1 VSVSEAGPA
10 LREIVYYAQDCLA
23 TPLCDHSREHCADTR
38 PKKSSP
44 RALAGPMSPRGV
56 PRWSGGPRG
65 AILVEE
71 EVAELL
77 RELKALEDQGLGLA
91 EALGALT
98 SGEGSP
104 TEGQDGATV
113 AQGAPRTAEVAWDE
127 LRRDLLIWRT
137 WAIAATL
144 GLVVALTLWG
154 LR

>member
-1 VSVSEAGPA
+1 MLTLKELEECTGFTRDQLRRRLA
-10 LREIVYYAQDCLA
+10 LL
-23 TPLCDHSREHCADTR
+23 R
-38 PKKSSP
+38 P
-44 RALAGPMSPRGV
+44 RLNGQVHR
-56 PRWSGGPRG
+56 GPRG

-104 TEGQDGATV
+104 TEGQGGATV

>member
-1 VSVSEAGPA
+1 MLTLKELEECTGFTRDQLRRRLA
-10 LREIVYYAQDCLA
+10 LL
-23 TPLCDHSREHCADTR
+23 R
-38 PKKSSP
+38 P
-44 RALAGPMSPRGV
+44 RLNGQVHR
-56 PRWSGGPRG
+56 GPRG

>member
-1 VSVSEAGPA
+1 MLTLKELEECTGFTRDQLRRRLA
-10 LREIVYYAQDCLA
+10 LL
-23 TPLCDHSREHCADTR
+23 R
-38 PKKSSP
+38 P
-44 RALAGPMSPRGV
+44 RLNGQVHR
-56 PRWSGGPRG
+56 GPRG

-98 SGEGSP
+98 NGEGSP
-104 TEGQDGATV
+104 PV
-113 AQGAPRTAEVAWDE
+113 AQGGPRTAEVALDE

-144 GLVVALTLWG
+144 GLVLALTLWG

>member
-1 VSVSEAGPA
+1 MLTLKELEEYTGFTRDQLRRRLA
-10 LREIVYYAQDCLA
+10 LL
-23 TPLCDHSREHCADTR
+23 R
-38 PKKSSP
+38 P
-44 RALAGPMSPRGV
+44 RLNGQVHR
-56 PRWSGGPRG
+56 GPRG

-71 EVAELL
+71 KVAELL

-104 TEGQDGATV
+104 TEGQGGATV

-144 GLVVALTLWG
+144 GLVVVLTLWG

>member
-1 VSVSEAGPA
+1 MLTLKELEECTGFTRDQLRRRLA
-10 LREIVYYAQDCLA
+10 LL
-23 TPLCDHSREHCADTR
+23 R
-38 PKKSSP
+38 P
-44 RALAGPMSPRGV
+44 RLNGQVHR
-56 PRWSGGPRG
+56 GPRG

-98 SGEGSP
+98 NGEGSP

>member
-1 VSVSEAGPA
+1 MLTLKELEEYTGFTRDQLRRRLA
-10 LREIVYYAQDCLA
+10 L
-23 TPLCDHSREHCADTR
+23 LC
-38 PKKSSP
+38 P
-44 RALAGPMSPRGV
+44 RLNGQVHR
-56 PRWSGGPRG
+56 GPRG

-71 EVAELL
+71 EVAKLL

-144 GLVVALTLWG
+144 GLVLALTLWG

>member
-1 VSVSEAGPA
+1 MLTLKELEEYTGFTRDQLRRRLA
-10 LREIVYYAQDCLA
+10 LL
-23 TPLCDHSREHCADTR
+23 R
-38 PKKSSP
+38 P
-44 RALAGPMSPRGV
+44 RLNGQVHR
-56 PRWSGGPRG
+56 GPRG